1 MLVAPRP
8 PVKKGLEMLNR
19 CLTRWLIASV
29 PLWMCVI
36 VATARGDDL
45 VGPPAE
51 VPAVINSAD
60 SLKVEKPRVTKSE
73 ALPLGKAKE
82 SQALSKPAED
92 STGKL
97 MDPGT
102 ATTVGALATVLS
114 VIGVIAYFARNAAR
128 KSGGLWAAMGAGGRA
143 PSGILEVLGRYPV
156 GRGCTLVLLKLDRRI
171 LLVSQSS
178 GGKLGGVTMT
188 TLCEVDEAEDVA
200 SILLKS
206 QDAETEQSRQ
216 KFEHMLTQE
225 DRAYSKRGEIPIE
238 PVPMPLRSVKRAT
251 VGTVPANVHA
261 GMAKSEGM
269 SPLQAR
275 LENLRGRA
283 RFEVRG

>member
-1 MLVAPRP
+1 MLRRCFTHMMFAAVA
-8 PVKKGLEMLNR
+8 LCM
-19 CLTRWLIASV
+19 SV
-29 PLWMCVI
+29 
-36 VATARGDDL
+36 ADARGDDL
-45 VGPPAE
+45 VGPPGL
-51 VPAVINSAD
+51 PANGGIASVD
-60 SLKVEKPRVTKSE
+60 SGVAKPKVTKSE
-73 ALPLGKAKE
+73 SLPLGKSKEVSAAPAKAVE
-82 SQALSKPAED
+82 KSA
-92 STGKL
+92 GGL

-102 ATTVGALATVLS
+102 LTTVGALMTVLS
-114 VIGVIAYFARNAAR
+114 VIGAVAYFARKAAQ

-216 KFEHMLTQE
+216 KFEHMLTAE
-225 DRAYSKRGEIPIE
+225 DKAYSSRGEIPIE
-238 PVPMPLRSVKRAT
+238 PVPLPLRSVKRAT
-251 VGTVPANVHA
+251 AGVAANEVT
-261 GMAKSEGM
+261 
-269 SPLQAR
+269 PLQSR
-275 LENLRGRA
+275 LANLRGRA

>member
-1 MLVAPRP
+1 MLSRFRTH
-8 PVKKGLEMLNR
+8 LM
-19 CLTRWLIASV
+19 IASV
-29 PLWMCVI
+29 ALWMCVA
-36 VATARGDDL
+36 VSARGDDL

-51 VPAVINSAD
+51 MPAVSGGTGENTAGKS
-60 SLKVEKPRVTKSE
+60 KTTKLE
-73 ALPLGKAKE
+73 AQPLGKPRDQNQTAAKTADK
-82 SQALSKPAED
+82 SA
-92 STGKL
+92 GGL

-102 ATTVGALATVLS
+102 ATTIGALATVLS
-114 VIGVIAYFARNAAR
+114 VIGIVAYFARKTAQ

-238 PVPMPLRSVKRAT
+238 QVPVPLRTVKRAT
-251 VGTVPANVHA
+251 AGNAGNHA
-261 GMAKSEGM
+261 LHTPGLQGMT
-269 SPLQAR
+269 PLKAR
-275 LENLRGRA
+275 LENLRGRS
-283 RFEVRG
+283 RFEVQG

>member
-1 MLVAPRP
+1 MLR
-8 PVKKGLEMLNR
+8 R
-19 CLTRWLIASV
+19 CFIHLIAVS
-29 PLWMCVI
+29 LCMSAA
-36 VATARGDDL
+36 VAHSDDL
-45 VGPPAE
+45 VGPPGL
-51 VPAVINSAD
+51 PAAGGVVSVDATANKSKA
-60 SLKVEKPRVTKSE
+60 TTSE
-73 ALPLGKAKE
+73 ALPLGKAKAPSSAPLKATE
-82 SQALSKPAED
+82 KSA
-92 STGKL
+92 GGL

-102 ATTVGALATVLS
+102 LTTVSALVTVLS
-114 VIGVIAYFARNAAR
+114 VIGAVAYFARKAAQ

-216 KFEHMLTQE
+216 KFEHMLTAE
-225 DRAYSKRGEIPIE
+225 DMAYSKRGEIPIE
-238 PVPMPLRSVKRAT
+238 PVPLPLRNVKRAT
-251 VGTVPANVHA
+251 A
-261 GMAKSEGM
+261 GNASAGNEVT
-269 SPLQAR
+269 PLQSR
-275 LENLRGRA
+275 LANLRGRA
-283 RFEVRG
+283 RFEVQG